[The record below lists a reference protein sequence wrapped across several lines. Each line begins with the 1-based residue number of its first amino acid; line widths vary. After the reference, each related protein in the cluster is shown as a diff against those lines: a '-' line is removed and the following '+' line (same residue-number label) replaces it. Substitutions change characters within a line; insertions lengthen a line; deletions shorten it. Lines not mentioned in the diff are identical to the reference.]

1 MKCPKCKKEV
11 KEVYIQQEFSTST
24 LGTMDEQ
31 GKKKFDDLDAG
42 YSQLLDWLDNMLMEK
57 GKPEIVGCENC
68 I

>member
-11 KEVYIQQEFSTST
+11 KKVYIRQEFSAFT

-31 GKKKFDDLDAG
+31 GKKEFGDLEAG
-42 YSQLLDWLDNMLMEK
+42 YSQLGDWLDNMLMEK
-57 GKPEIVGCENC
+57 GRPKITGCENC